1 MINGAI
7 DNFNGGY
14 ERMKKKSSVIAKL
27 IIPVAVL
34 GCIAIM
40 IAGVS
45 LYSMTAV
52 QKESNQISGEGVR
65 ATICMDE
72 INLAFA
78 NTQKLTLALCAEPS
92 KDLYEYVASQ
102 LTEYQSNVDSYE
114 KELLA
119 MDHYFTADDI
129 QLMNETFDLL
139 TEAQGTTVE
148 LMQTAMAG
156 DSAAAVAKA
165 NSVMTE
171 WSDTI
176 AVNMDTLI
184 SRNDE
189 LVKQNI
195 QEQKDL
201 YNQNM
206 ILSLILLAI
215 SFVAFVMVVV
225 VIIKTVVKPLRKQTS
240 ELTEI
245 IDEIKGG
252 HGDLTKRV
260 TVKSMDEI
268 GQSSIGINHFIE
280 TLQNIMS
287 NIISNSNV
295 LDGVVGNVASSVAAS
310 SDNANDISAIM
321 EELSATMEEVSAT
334 TNSVSENTTAAEG
347 KVQKMADQTKVMSQ
361 YAQDMKKRAT
371 ELEHTATENMNN
383 TNEMIGEI
391 TTEMNQAL
399 ENSKSVEKV
408 AQLTA
413 DILNISSQTNLLALN
428 ASIEAARAGE
438 AGKGFAVVADEI
450 RQLADSSRETA
461 NNIQTINEQV
471 IEAVQGLVVSSEKIV
486 GYINENILPDYRAF
500 VQGGQQYNDDATHID
515 NTMAEYASEAQD
527 ILATMMEMTEAI
539 EGISRAVEES
549 ANGVTD
555 AATNIDS
562 LVQSM
567 STVNGQMEENSTVAK
582 NLKEESAAFACV

>member
-1 MINGAI
+1 
-7 DNFNGGY
+7 
-14 ERMKKKSSVIAKL
+14 MKKKSSVIAKL

-295 LDGVVGNVASSVAAS
+295 LDGVVGNVASSVVAS

-515 NTMAEYASEAQD
+515 NTMAEYAGEAQD

-582 NLKEESAAFACV
+582 NLKEESATFACV

>member
-1 MINGAI
+1 
-7 DNFNGGY
+7 
-14 ERMKKKSSVIAKL
+14 MKKKSSVIAKL

-461 NNIQTINEQV
+461 NNIQTINEQG
-471 IEAVQGLVVSSEKIV
+471 IEAGQGLVVSSEKIV

-515 NTMAEYASEAQD
+515 NTMAEYAGEAQD

>member
-1 MINGAI
+1 
-7 DNFNGGY
+7 
-14 ERMKKKSSVIAKL
+14 MKKKSSVIAKL

-280 TLQNIMS
+280 TLQSIMS

-413 DILNISSQTNLLALN
+413 DILSISSQTNLLALN

-515 NTMAEYASEAQD
+515 NTMAEYAGEAQD

>member
-1 MINGAI
+1 
-7 DNFNGGY
+7 
-14 ERMKKKSSVIAKL
+14 MKKKSSVIAKL

-171 WSDTI
+171 WSDMI

-515 NTMAEYASEAQD
+515 NTMAEYAGEAQD

-582 NLKEESAAFACV
+582 NLKEESATFACV

>member
-1 MINGAI
+1 
-7 DNFNGGY
+7 
-14 ERMKKKSSVIAKL
+14 MKKKSSVIAKL

-215 SFVAFVMVVV
+215 SFVAFAMVVV

-413 DILNISSQTNLLALN
+413 DILSISSQTNLLALN

-500 VQGGQQYNDDATHID
+500 VQGGQQYNADATHID
-515 NTMAEYASEAQD
+515 NTMAEYAGEAQD

>member
-1 MINGAI
+1 
-7 DNFNGGY
+7 
-14 ERMKKKSSVIAKL
+14 MKKNSSVIAKL

-371 ELEHTATENMNN
+371 ELEHTATENMNS

-413 DILNISSQTNLLALN
+413 DILSISSQTNLLALN

-515 NTMAEYASEAQD
+515 NTMAEYAGEAQD

>member
-1 MINGAI
+1 
-7 DNFNGGY
+7 
-14 ERMKKKSSVIAKL
+14 MKKKSSVIAKL

-471 IEAVQGLVVSSEKIV
+471 IEVVQGLVVSSEKIV

-515 NTMAEYASEAQD
+515 NTMAEYAGEAQD

>member
-1 MINGAI
+1 
-7 DNFNGGY
+7 
-14 ERMKKKSSVIAKL
+14 MKKKSSVIAKL

-252 HGDLTKRV
+252 RGDLTKRV

-268 GQSSIGINHFIE
+268 GQSSIGINQFIE

-371 ELEHTATENMNN
+371 ELEHTATENMNS

-413 DILNISSQTNLLALN
+413 DILSISSQTNLLALN

>member
-1 MINGAI
+1 
-7 DNFNGGY
+7 
-14 ERMKKKSSVIAKL
+14 MKKKSSVIAKL

-280 TLQNIMS
+280 TLQSIMS

-371 ELEHTATENMNN
+371 ELEHTATENMNS

-515 NTMAEYASEAQD
+515 NTMAEYAGEAQD

-582 NLKEESAAFACV
+582 NLKEESTAFACV

>member
-1 MINGAI
+1 
-7 DNFNGGY
+7 
-14 ERMKKKSSVIAKL
+14 MKKKSSVIAKL

-361 YAQDMKKRAT
+361 YAQDMKTRAT

-383 TNEMIGEI
+383 TNVMIGEI

-515 NTMAEYASEAQD
+515 NTMAEYAGEAQD

-582 NLKEESAAFACV
+582 NLKEESATFACV

>member
-1 MINGAI
+1 
-7 DNFNGGY
+7 
-14 ERMKKKSSVIAKL
+14 MKKKSSVIAKL

-334 TNSVSENTTAAEG
+334 TNSVSENTTAAAG

-371 ELEHTATENMNN
+371 ELEHTATENMNS

-413 DILNISSQTNLLALN
+413 DILSISSQTNLLALN

-515 NTMAEYASEAQD
+515 NTMAEYAGEAQD

>member
-1 MINGAI
+1 
-7 DNFNGGY
+7 
-14 ERMKKKSSVIAKL
+14 MKKKSSVIAKL

-225 VIIKTVVKPLRKQTS
+225 VIIKTVVKLLRKQTS

-515 NTMAEYASEAQD
+515 NTMAEYAGEAQD

>member
-1 MINGAI
+1 
-7 DNFNGGY
+7 
-14 ERMKKKSSVIAKL
+14 MKKKSSVIAKL

-184 SRNDE
+184 SRNNE

-515 NTMAEYASEAQD
+515 NTMAEYAGEAQD

>member
-1 MINGAI
+1 
-7 DNFNGGY
+7 
-14 ERMKKKSSVIAKL
+14 MKKKSSVIAKL

-201 YNQNM
+201 YNQNI

-371 ELEHTATENMNN
+371 ELEHTATENMNS

-413 DILNISSQTNLLALN
+413 DILSISSQTNLLALN

-555 AATNIDS
+555 AATNIDF

>member
-1 MINGAI
+1 
-7 DNFNGGY
+7 
-14 ERMKKKSSVIAKL
+14 MKKKSSVIAKL

-371 ELEHTATENMNN
+371 ELEHTATENMNS
-383 TNEMIGEI
+383 TDEMIGEI

-413 DILNISSQTNLLALN
+413 DILSISSQTNLLALN

-515 NTMAEYASEAQD
+515 NTMAEYAGEAQD

>member
-1 MINGAI
+1 
-7 DNFNGGY
+7 
-14 ERMKKKSSVIAKL
+14 MKKKSSVIAKL

-268 GQSSIGINHFIE
+268 GQSLIGINHFIE

-371 ELEHTATENMNN
+371 ELEHTATENMTN

-413 DILNISSQTNLLALN
+413 DILSISSQTNLLALN

-515 NTMAEYASEAQD
+515 NTMAEYAGEAQD

>member
-1 MINGAI
+1 
-7 DNFNGGY
+7 
-14 ERMKKKSSVIAKL
+14 MKKKSSVIAKL

-119 MDHYFTADDI
+119 MEHYFTADDI

-371 ELEHTATENMNN
+371 ELKHTATENMNS

-413 DILNISSQTNLLALN
+413 DILSISSQTNLLALN

-515 NTMAEYASEAQD
+515 NTMAEYAGEAQD
-527 ILATMMEMTEAI
+527 ILATMMEMTEAV

>member
-1 MINGAI
+1 
-7 DNFNGGY
+7 
-14 ERMKKKSSVIAKL
+14 MKKKSSVIAKL

-119 MDHYFTADDI
+119 MEHYFTADDI

-165 NSVMTE
+165 KSVMTE

>member
-1 MINGAI
+1 
-7 DNFNGGY
+7 
-14 ERMKKKSSVIAKL
+14 MKKKSSVIAKL

-245 IDEIKGG
+245 IDEIKGE

-515 NTMAEYASEAQD
+515 NTMAEYAGEAQD

-582 NLKEESAAFACV
+582 NLKEESATFACV

>member
-1 MINGAI
+1 
-7 DNFNGGY
+7 
-14 ERMKKKSSVIAKL
+14 MKKKSSVIAKL

-34 GCIAIM
+34 VCIAIM

-413 DILNISSQTNLLALN
+413 DILSISSQTNLLALN

-515 NTMAEYASEAQD
+515 NTMAEYAGEAQD

>member
-1 MINGAI
+1 
-7 DNFNGGY
+7 
-14 ERMKKKSSVIAKL
+14 MKKKSSVIAKL

-371 ELEHTATENMNN
+371 ELEHTATENMNS

-438 AGKGFAVVADEI
+438 AGKGCAVVADEI

-515 NTMAEYASEAQD
+515 NTMAEYAGEAQD

>member
-1 MINGAI
+1 
-7 DNFNGGY
+7 
-14 ERMKKKSSVIAKL
+14 MKKKSSVIAKL

-139 TEAQGTTVE
+139 TEAQGTNVE

-413 DILNISSQTNLLALN
+413 DILSISSQTNLLALN

-515 NTMAEYASEAQD
+515 NTMAEYAGEAQD

>member
-1 MINGAI
+1 
-7 DNFNGGY
+7 
-14 ERMKKKSSVIAKL
+14 MKKKSSVIAKL

-72 INLAFA
+72 INLEFA

-102 LTEYQSNVDSYE
+102 LTEYQSDVDSYE
-114 KELLA
+114 QELLA

-129 QLMNETFDLL
+129 ELMNETFAMI
-139 TEAQGTTVE
+139 TEAQGTVVE

-156 DSAAAVAKA
+156 DSAAAVTEA
-165 NSVMTE
+165 NSVMKD
-171 WSDTI
+171 WSESI
-176 AVNMDTLI
+176 GANMDTLI

-195 QEQKDL
+195 QDQKDL
-201 YNQNM
+201 YNRNRA
-206 ILSLILLAI
+206 ISLILLAI
-215 SFVAFVMVVV
+215 SFVAFFMVVV

-245 IDEIKGG
+245 IDEINAGR
-252 HGDLTKRV
+252 GDLTKRV

-334 TNSVSENTTAAEG
+334 TNNVSANTTSAEG

-471 IEAVQGLVVSSEKIV
+471 IEAVQGLVASSEKII

-515 NTMAEYASEAQD
+515 TTMAEYASDAQD
-527 ILATMMEMTEAI
+527 ILATMTEMTEAI

-582 NLKEESAAFACV
+582 NLKEESAAFASV

>member
-1 MINGAI
+1 
-7 DNFNGGY
+7 
-14 ERMKKKSSVIAKL
+14 MKKKSSVIAKL

-252 HGDLTKRV
+252 HDDLTKRV

-515 NTMAEYASEAQD
+515 NTMAEYAGEAQD

>member
-1 MINGAI
+1 
-7 DNFNGGY
+7 
-14 ERMKKKSSVIAKL
+14 MKKKSSVIAKL

-119 MDHYFTADDI
+119 MEHYFTADDI

-413 DILNISSQTNLLALN
+413 DILSISSQTNLLALN

-515 NTMAEYASEAQD
+515 NTMAEYAGEAQD

-582 NLKEESAAFACV
+582 NLKEESAAFASV

>member
-1 MINGAI
+1 
-7 DNFNGGY
+7 
-14 ERMKKKSSVIAKL
+14 MKKKSSVIAKL

-45 LYSMTAV
+45 LFSMTAV
-52 QKESNQISGEGVR
+52 QKESKHVSSEGVR

-156 DSAAAVAKA
+156 DSAAAVTKA
-165 NSVMTE
+165 NSVMKE

-176 AVNMDTLI
+176 AANMDTLI

-515 NTMAEYASEAQD
+515 NTMAEYAGEAQD

>member
-1 MINGAI
+1 
-7 DNFNGGY
+7 
-14 ERMKKKSSVIAKL
+14 MKKKSSVIAKL

-334 TNSVSENTTAAEG
+334 TNSVSENTTAAED

-371 ELEHTATENMNN
+371 ELEHTATENMNS

-413 DILNISSQTNLLALN
+413 DILSISSQTNLLALN

-515 NTMAEYASEAQD
+515 NTMAEYAGEAQD

>member
-1 MINGAI
+1 
-7 DNFNGGY
+7 
-14 ERMKKKSSVIAKL
+14 MKKKSSVIAKL

-391 TTEMNQAL
+391 TTEMNHAL

-413 DILNISSQTNLLALN
+413 DILSISSQTNLLALN

-515 NTMAEYASEAQD
+515 NTMAEYAGEAQD

>member
-1 MINGAI
+1 
-7 DNFNGGY
+7 
-14 ERMKKKSSVIAKL
+14 MKKKSSVIAKL

-45 LYSMTAV
+45 FYSMTAV

-215 SFVAFVMVVV
+215 SFVAFVMVAV

-371 ELEHTATENMNN
+371 ELEHTATENMNS

-413 DILNISSQTNLLALN
+413 DILSISSQTNLLALN

-515 NTMAEYASEAQD
+515 NTMAEYAGEAQD

>member
-1 MINGAI
+1 
-7 DNFNGGY
+7 
-14 ERMKKKSSVIAKL
+14 MKKKSSVIAKL

-215 SFVAFVMVVV
+215 SFVAFAMVVV

-413 DILNISSQTNLLALN
+413 DILSISSQTNLLALN

-515 NTMAEYASEAQD
+515 NTMAEYAGEAQD

-567 STVNGQMEENSTVAK
+567 STVNGQMEENSTVAR

>member
-1 MINGAI
+1 
-7 DNFNGGY
+7 
-14 ERMKKKSSVIAKL
+14 MKKKSSVIAKL

-45 LYSMTAV
+45 LYSITAV

-215 SFVAFVMVVV
+215 SFVAFAMVVV

-413 DILNISSQTNLLALN
+413 DILSISSQTNLLALN

-515 NTMAEYASEAQD
+515 NTMAEYAGEAQD

>member
-1 MINGAI
+1 
-7 DNFNGGY
+7 
-14 ERMKKKSSVIAKL
+14 MKKKSSVIAKL

-119 MDHYFTADDI
+119 MEHYFTADDI

-582 NLKEESAAFACV
+582 NLKEESAAFASV

>member
-1 MINGAI
+1 
-7 DNFNGGY
+7 
-14 ERMKKKSSVIAKL
+14 MKKKSSVIAKL

-450 RQLADSSRETA
+450 RQLTDSSRETA

-515 NTMAEYASEAQD
+515 NTMAEYAGEAQD

>member
-1 MINGAI
+1 
-7 DNFNGGY
+7 
-14 ERMKKKSSVIAKL
+14 MKKKSSVIAKL

-215 SFVAFVMVVV
+215 SFVAFAMVVV

-413 DILNISSQTNLLALN
+413 DILSISSQTNLLALN

-515 NTMAEYASEAQD
+515 NTMAEYAGEAQD

-555 AATNIDS
+555 AATNIDF

>member
-1 MINGAI
+1 
-7 DNFNGGY
+7 
-14 ERMKKKSSVIAKL
+14 MKKKSSVIAKL

-413 DILNISSQTNLLALN
+413 DILSISSQTNLLALN

-515 NTMAEYASEAQD
+515 NTMAEYAGEAQD

-567 STVNGQMEENSTVAK
+567 STVNGQMEENSTAAK

>member
-1 MINGAI
+1 
-7 DNFNGGY
+7 
-14 ERMKKKSSVIAKL
+14 MKKKSSVIAKL

-371 ELEHTATENMNN
+371 ELEHTATENMNS

-413 DILNISSQTNLLALN
+413 DILSISSQTNLLALN

-539 EGISRAVEES
+539 EGQLRAS
-549 ANGVTD
+549 AVRSKSPQT
-555 AATNIDS
+555 A
-562 LVQSM
+562 
-567 STVNGQMEENSTVAK
+567 
-582 NLKEESAAFACV
+582 

>member
-1 MINGAI
+1 
-7 DNFNGGY
+7 
-14 ERMKKKSSVIAKL
+14 MKKKSSVIAKL

-413 DILNISSQTNLLALN
+413 DILNISNQTNLLALN

-500 VQGGQQYNDDATHID
+500 VQGGQQYNNDATHID
-515 NTMAEYASEAQD
+515 NTMAEYAGEAQD